1 MPKAKRLLN
10 EPLFETTLAES
21 GVDAVVCLHPKNLF
35 YTTGYPMALSHAIHQ
50 RPSGPRSGI
59 AVFTPGG
66 QPTLIVGG
74 NEERVTRDTTWIA
87 DIRVYSEYVDSP
99 MDQLADVLREKGAG
113 SGKIGLE
120 MEYFSAA
127 FYVALQARLPNAT
140 FVPWDEQFDE
150 VRAIK
155 TPAELDI
162 LKRNADIL
170 DELFLEMFE
179 SIRVGDREKE
189 AQDRLISG
197 ALQRGAAARA
207 SGGILQA
214 GQEGFVV
221 HSRTN
226 DPIERGQIVCTDYT
240 INFDGYNANQ
250 SRVAVVGPPS
260 AEQKQIYQTI
270 RDIHFR
276 AAETLFRPGTRACDV
291 FFFCQREQEKA
302 GLWHHRALLGHNMGI
317 WTHEDPMLVAGDT
330 RPLKKGMVVVLE
342 PRFFGYHIQDTF
354 LVTDDSPV
362 LLSDKFNTEELFV
375 VG

>member
-1 MPKAKRLLN
+1 MPKTKKLFN
-10 EPLFETTLAES
+10 EPLFNATLAES
-21 GVDAVVCLHPKNLF
+21 GVDAVVSLHPKNLF

-66 QPTLIVGG
+66 QPIMIVGG
-74 NEERVTRDTTWIA
+74 NEERVTRDTTWVA

-99 MDQLADVLREKGAG
+99 IDELAAVLREIGAG

-127 FYVALQARLPNAT
+127 FYVALQAQLPQAT
-140 FVPWDEQFDE
+140 FVAWDEQFDE

-155 TPAELDI
+155 TAEELAI
-162 LKRNADIL
+162 MKGNADIL
-170 DELFLEMFE
+170 DDLFLEMFR
-179 SIRVGDREKE
+179 SIQVGDREKE
-189 AQDRLISG
+189 AQDRLICG

-214 GQEGFVV
+214 GQKGFVV

-226 DPIERGQIVCTDYT
+226 NPIERGQIICTDYT
-240 INFDGYNANQ
+240 INLEGYNANQ

-260 AEQKQIYQTI
+260 EEQKRTYETI
-270 RDIHFR
+270 RDIHR
-276 AAETLFRPGTRACDV
+276 QAAESLIRPGTRACDI
-291 FFFCQREQEKA
+291 FFYCQREQEKA

-317 WTHEDPMLVAGDT
+317 WTHEDPMLVAGDA

-342 PRFFGYHIQDTF
+342 PRFYGYHIQDSF
-354 LVTDDSPV
+354 LVTDSSPV
-362 LLSDKFNTEELFV
+362 LLSDKFDTDEMFV